1 MHFEQLEPRH
11 LLDAVPL
18 LPDLVPWDQEFR
30 GYNYDWFLDTQ
41 EISGRTLM
49 RFSTASA
56 NIGDGPL
63 ILREGQQRIHQ
74 SDGTFT
80 ERRAKDFV
88 FHEAHGHFHA
98 WNYAEYNLYEVAV
111 DDGVGA
117 LVATS
122 GKIGFCLI
130 DNLIYDLSL
139 PNPWPAAGPFGNCS
153 DGLQGIN
160 VGRGDLYWASLPDQ
174 WIDITDV
181 PDGLYWFETVIDPD
195 DYMLELDETNNVL
208 RTKVFFG
215 APHYESDR
223 FEGSG
228 GNYIFFRPTLLGT
241 GDQSEEGL
249 TTHYENDGDS
259 FRWIAPNDG
268 TLNVDL
274 VFDHALGDIDLFV
287 LYVDGE
293 WKELAHATT
302 EQSGEHVSVPV
313 VAGESYYIVVKD
325 SSGFTNPDY
334 DLIIDGPDISP
345 DRFEPNDDFGT
356 AADLGS
362 VDRSETELTA
372 HIAGDQDFFTWTA
385 PETGTLYGTLYVDV
399 RFPHLQGDLELVLYD
414 ADQTELV
421 RVENENNV
429 AAIEFPVIS
438 GQTYFIRVDT
448 QPGEFIAGYELL
460 VDLLDIEA
468 DPFEPNQTRHQP
480 ADIGSGDVELTGL
493 TVHAPFERDFYRWSP
508 TTSGLVSVDLLFQ
521 HEQGDLDLYWW
532 VDGEDEDEETSTT
545 DNEHLLK
552 FVSPASEYLIEVR
565 GKWDATNPSYDLI
578 IDGPGQPDADLTGN
592 GFVDFQDLTILL
604 AAWNQNVSAAEGNL
618 VDAAG
623 SPVNLADLTTLLAA
637 WTGPGAAGAPQA
649 AIGAPVGRRLAAAQE
664 TSTSEGAELQSD
676 VEREAPPQAAAY
688 RRAARRDVRRSRSAS
703 GIYGRLQAVA
713 VDRAMAEED
722 AASRAIVGRRAHR
735 RTR

>member
-1 MHFEQLEPRH
+1 MLNLNVSRRVREVKAFRYASRWAIRAAGTKRIASRMRLALEHLEPRH

-18 LPDLVPWDQEFR
+18 LPDMVPWDQEFR
-30 GYNYDWFLDTQ
+30 GYNYDWYLDTQ
-41 EISGRTLM
+41 EIPGRTLM

-63 ILREGQQRIHQ
+63 ILVGGNQRIHQ

-80 ERRAKDFV
+80 ERLARDFE

-98 WNYAEYNLYEVAV
+98 WNYANYNLYEIAA

-139 PNPWPAAGPFGNCS
+139 PNPWPAGPTFGNCE
-153 DGLQGIN
+153 DGFQGIN
-160 VGRGDLYWASLPDQ
+160 VGRGDLYWAGLPDQ

-181 PDGLYWFETVIDPD
+181 PDGQYWFETVIDPD

-215 APHYESDR
+215 APRYERDR
-223 FEGSG
+223 FEGDS

-241 GDQSEEGL
+241 GDQSEKGL
-249 TTHYENDGDS
+249 TLHYENDGDA
-259 FRWIAPNDG
+259 FRWIAPDDG

-293 WKELAHATT
+293 FKELAHATT

-325 SSGFTNPDY
+325 SSGYTNPDY
-334 DLIIDGPDISP
+334 DLIIDGPDILP
-345 DRFEPNDDFGT
+345 DRFEPNDDFET
-356 AADLGS
+356 ATDLGS
-362 VDRSETELTA
+362 ADRSESQLTA
-372 HIAGDQDFFTWTA
+372 HIAGDQDFFKWTA
-385 PETGTLYGTLYVDV
+385 PETGTLYTDV
-399 RFPHLQGDLELVLYD
+399 RFRKVEGDMELVLYD
-414 ADQTELV
+414 ANQTELV
-421 RVENENNV
+421 RAESPENR
-429 AAIEFPVIS
+429 ATLEFPVIF
-438 GQTYFIRVDT
+438 GQKYFIRVDT
-448 QPGEFIAGYELL
+448 QPGDFIAGYDLL

-508 TTSGLVSVDLLFQ
+508 TTAGMVSVDLLFQ
-521 HEQGDLDLYWW
+521 HDQGDLNLYWW

-545 DNEHLLK
+545 DNEHLLR
-552 FVSPASEYLIEVR
+552 FVSPGSEYLIEVR

-578 IDGPGQPDADLTGN
+578 S
-592 GFVDFQDLTILL
+592 FC
-604 AAWNQNVSAAEGNL
+604 
-618 VDAAG
+618 
-623 SPVNLADLTTLLAA
+623 
-637 WTGPGAAGAPQA
+637 
-649 AIGAPVGRRLAAAQE
+649 
-664 TSTSEGAELQSD
+664 
-676 VEREAPPQAAAY
+676 
-688 RRAARRDVRRSRSAS
+688 
-703 GIYGRLQAVA
+703 
-713 VDRAMAEED
+713 
-722 AASRAIVGRRAHR
+722 
-735 RTR
+735 